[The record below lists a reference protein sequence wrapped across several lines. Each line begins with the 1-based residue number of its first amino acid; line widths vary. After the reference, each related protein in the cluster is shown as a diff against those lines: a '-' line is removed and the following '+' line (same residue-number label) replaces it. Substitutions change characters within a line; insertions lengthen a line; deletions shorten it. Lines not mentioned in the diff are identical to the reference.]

1 MEERFGLASQADIA
15 DIGSSM
21 NRRDSGLA
29 LSAPPLDGTPES
41 ERDVT

>member
-1 MEERFGLASQADIA
+1 MDEHYDLAVRADIA

-21 NRRDSGLA
+21 NRREPGLV